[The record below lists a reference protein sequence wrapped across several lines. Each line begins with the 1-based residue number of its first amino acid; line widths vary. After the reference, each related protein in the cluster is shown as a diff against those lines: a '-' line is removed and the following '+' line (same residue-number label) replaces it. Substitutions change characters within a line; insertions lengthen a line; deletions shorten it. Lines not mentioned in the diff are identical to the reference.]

1 MRGITALTVLTS
13 LTLSFAAFGGA
24 KEHFINGSEYY
35 DTGQYKEAIDEFEK
49 AYRLDPKPL
58 LLYNIAQAYEKIGK
72 LNKAVEY
79 LKQFLEKDTK
89 KTDTA
94 SVKNK
99 IANLEARIRKT
110 GIAVTSSEDGA
121 DVFVDDVKVG
131 VTPVSGVI
139 PLEEG
144 MHRIRVAKE
153 GFKDFTMN
161 TGISLGYA
169 VPVDA
174 KLELVVGAP
183 AGAAP
188 AAAPVSKEE
197 AVTAPPESEETPAKN
212 GETPAPADTGA
223 PPSEDEKRVKAMDVV
238 PWVIAGVGAVTAI
251 VGLGVLGG
259 MAQSQ
264 DDHDL
269 AVIAD
274 AVGWP
279 GVGLAAIGTV
289 WGIVHIIKNKKETK
303 SAVAVLPSL
312 DPSGAGVA
320 ASVTF

>member
-1 MRGITALTVLTS
+1 MRGITVLIVLAS
-13 LTLSFAAFGGA
+13 LTWSVAAFGGA

-35 DTGQYKEAIDEFEK
+35 EAGQYKEAIEEFEK

-58 LLYNIAQAYEKIGK
+58 LLYNIAQAYEKMGK
-72 LNKAVEY
+72 LKKAVDY
-79 LKQFLEKDTK
+79 FNQFIDKDTR

-99 IANLEARIRKT
+99 IANLEARIQKT
-110 GIAVTSSEDGA
+110 GIAVTSNEDGA
-121 DVFVDDVKVG
+121 GVFVDDVQVG
-131 VTPVSGVI
+131 VTPISGVI

-144 MHRIRVAKE
+144 MHRIRISKE

-161 TGISLGYA
+161 TGISMGYA

-174 KLELVVGAP
+174 KLEPGQGTP
-183 AGAAP
+183 AGAA
-188 AAAPVSKEE
+188 APVIAASPKEE
-197 AVTAPPESEETPAKN
+197 AVTAPPEPEATPEET
-212 GETPAPADTGA
+212 GETTTTAEPS
-223 PPSEDEKRVKAMDVV
+223 PSEDGKKVKAMDVV
-238 PWVIAGVGAVTAI
+238 PWVVAGVGAATAI

-259 MAQSQ
+259 MAKSNE
-264 DDHDL
+264 DHDM
-269 AVIAD
+269 AVLAD

-289 WGIVHIIKNKKETK
+289 WGIVHVVKKKKESK
-303 SAVAVLPSL
+303 AAVSVLPAL

-320 ASVTF
+320 ATVTF